1 MKRKLSSLAALVAV
15 SLVLSAC
22 GPGNANESAI
32 ATSVALTVA
41 AQNTQAAA
49 PASTP
54 EITEAASATSPAPSA
69 APSPTSTP
77 AAKTGPNAECLS
89 ANLVS
94 ETVPDGTILQP
105 GETFTKTWT
114 IKNSSTCTWDT
125 TYKFV
130 FWSGDLMGGAYYYNL
145 PQAVAPEQDI
155 AIPIVLVAPTE
166 PGSYRG
172 YWRLQSPNGLDFGV
186 GQYDES
192 VWVEVVVSDSDKPDY
207 GVTSVTYSVVR
218 DPAAGCPTN
227 VTYTVYATLTV
238 NGPIE
243 VKYRWDQSD
252 GNESGVKTV
261 EFDAAGSQTFTR
273 TWTLHLGS
281 ATNPR
286 WVAFVIVEPAGL
298 DFGRATFLYD
308 CQ

>member
-1 MKRKLSSLAALVAV
+1 MKRKLSSLAPLIVL

-22 GPGNANESAI
+22 GSGNAGESAV

-49 PASTP
+49 PTSTP
-54 EITEAASATSPAPSA
+54 EATEAVSASPQAPTA
-69 APSPTSTP
+69 APSPTSKP
-77 AAKTGPNAECLS
+77 AANTGPNAGCLS
-89 ANLVS
+89 ANLVG
-94 ETVPDGTILQP
+94 ETIPDGTILQP
-105 GETFTKTWT
+105 EETFTKTWT
-114 IKNSSTCTWDT
+114 IKNSGTCTWDA
-125 TYKFV
+125 TYKFI

-145 PQAVAPEQDI
+145 PQTVAPDQTI
-155 AIPIVLVAPTE
+155 SIPILLVAPTE

-172 YWRLQSPNGLDFGV
+172 YWRIQSPNGVDFGV

-192 VWVEVVVSDSDKPDY
+192 VWVDVVVSDSENPDY
-207 GVTSVTYSVVR
+207 GVTSVTYDVVR
-218 DPAAGCPTN
+218 DPAVGCPTN
-227 VTYTVYATLTV
+227 VTYTVSAVLTV

-261 EFDAAGSQTFTR
+261 EFEEAGSQTFIR
-273 TWTLHLGS
+273 TWTIHLGS

-286 WVAFVIVEPAGL
+286 WIAFVIVEPAGL